1 MLAIKSDLNWEYL
14 PYLCAKILNN
24 TISPK
29 TNFRPQDMVFGTQ
42 SNGSSPFDIEPLKH
56 IHPLVRTNRQHIE
69 SLNNEIRELTKSASQ
84 RLTGLRLITNEKV
97 NKNRISKHFKVNDY
111 VFVLDRYSMPGN
123 TRPLKTRFH
132 PSPYVVIRPLWTT
145 TLVKRLGDGFTALY
159 GNDDLK
165 KYEGNSPL
173 FANIPKEISRV

>member
-1 MLAIKSDLNWEYL
+1 MD
-14 PYLCAKILNN
+14 
-24 TISPK
+24 SP
-29 TNFRPQDMVFGTQ
+29 
-42 SNGSSPFDIEPLKH
+42 PFDIEPLKH

-84 RLTGLRLITNEKV
+84 RLTELRLITNEKV

-145 TLVKRLGDGFTALY
+145 TLVKRLGDGFTALH
-159 GNDDLK
+159 GNDDFKNMKAIALYSPTYQK
-165 KYEGNSPL
+165 KYHVFYYTIFGNYYSLIYPQLQNMIVLKFHPEL
-173 FANIPKEISRV
+173 FYLILIQKSDPNS